1 MKKVISIIVFVL
13 IACMVAPAA
22 LAAYPAHDSYI
33 YDEIGVLS
41 DEAKSEI
48 KNENDV
54 LFVDKGMRVG
64 VCIVDNT
71 GDIPAETYANGVY
84 EEWKL
89 NGVLLLIVKSTNY
102 AYAAPSEALE
112 GILTADKIQSLIGN
126 IKSPDN
132 AEEFSAEVAASVK
145 NISSF
150 IEANYKEQQTGKKST
165 SALGKVWKVIKTLL
179 VIALVVAII
188 LGIGYVVLIVLER
201 RQARQRREYLEER
214 RRRMA
219 QSGRGAYY
227 SAGSGDPRRQGARP
241 AGNGYP
247 SGQGYPRQN
256 YGQQNGYQR
265 QNGYAQQNAVQTR
278 NAAQGARGDRFVY
291 PDSGDGYSAANRG
304 QNVSSARGGQ
314 NVRRPATR
322 GSTSDFDREYFS
334 RPDPNYDNYATREFK
349 TDNNNNN

>member
-22 LAAYPAHDSYI
+22 LAAYPQHDSYI

-112 GILTADKIQSLIGN
+112 GILTADKIKSLIGN

-132 AEEFSAEVAASVK
+132 AEDFSAEVTASVK

-150 IEANYKEQQTGKKST
+150 IEANYKEQTAAKKEKST
-165 SALGKVWKVIKTLL
+165 FGKIVKALAIIVLIVL
-179 VIALVVAII
+179 II
-188 LGIGYVVLIVLER
+188 LGVGYVILIVLER

-304 QNVSSARGGQ
+304 QNVSSASRGGQ
-314 NVRRPATR
+314 NVRRPAAR
-322 GSTSDFDREYFS
+322 GSASDFDREYFS